1 MADIHNIL
9 YVHGLGGS
17 KESTT
22 CKNLREILTDCT
34 IYAEDF
40 DLYDVQG
47 TLDKIEKIVQEK
59 KIGTLIG
66 SSFGAFYVLSR
77 KATPFRIVI
86 NPCMSPSLEIP
97 KLDKSIPENVVKE
110 LFSLE
115 AKTYGLKFYNH
126 GEKTP
131 AMKNTTCGIF
141 GTDDE
146 LFSYS
151 TFFSQM
157 YSDCSMYKDNIF
169 FVDGGHHKLT
179 KNQLEPAIN
188 EAFEFVKKRS
198 GYYLNHDNSL

>member
-146 LFSYS
+146 LFSFS

-157 YSDCSMYKDNIF
+157 YSDLTMYNDNIF
-169 FVDGGHHKLT
+169 FVEGGHHKLSKDQLT
-179 KNQLEPAIN
+179 PTIKN
-188 EAFEFVKKRS
+188 AFEFVKKRS
-198 GYYLNHDNSL
+198 GWYLKHKD

>member
-1 MADIHNIL
+1 MAEIHNIL

-40 DLYDVQG
+40 DLFDVQG
-47 TLDKIEKIVQEK
+47 TQDKIESIIQEK

-86 NPCMSPSLEIP
+86 NPCMAPSIEIP
-97 KLDKSIPENVVKE
+97 KLDESMPENVVKE
-110 LFSLE
+110 LFALE
-115 AKTYGLKFYNH
+115 AKTYGIKSYNH

-151 TFFSQM
+151 AFFSQM
-157 YSDCSMYKDNIF
+157 YSDFTMYKDNIF
-169 FVDGGHHKLT
+169 FVEGGHHKLT
-179 KNQLEPAIN
+179 KDQLTPAIK

-198 GYYLNHDNSL
+198 GWYLNQEKK